1 MQNPAF
7 RFENLTVYQRALSF
21 SLQIYKKT
29 QTWPREHLFGV
40 TDQLRRASL
49 SIPLNIA
56 EGYSRSRKDF
66 QHFLTLSRGSCFEC
80 IPLLKLA
87 ESLSLFTTHESEML
101 YNELTEISQML
112 SGLRTALN
120 NSKLNSKP

>member
-1 MQNPAF
+1 MEKSVFN
-7 RFENLTVYQRALSF
+7 FERLTVYQRALAF
-21 SLQIYKKT
+21 ALNIYSRT
-29 QTWPREHLFGV
+29 QKWPREHLFGL

-80 IPLLKLA
+80 VPIIKLA
-87 ESLSLFTTHESEML
+87 ESLTLLTSKEADMF
-101 YNELTEISQML
+101 YNELEEIAKML
-112 SGLRTALN
+112 SGLRSSLLKQP
-120 NSKLNSKP
+120 KL